1 MSLNKNTICSFCV
14 MDSSVPDIIFDK
26 NQQCQYC
33 KAHLKRIILEKDN
46 YSDYLN
52 TLIEKI
58 KKNKNENKY
67 DCVIGVSGG
76 VDSTYVAYYIKKILK
91 LNPLAVHLDNGW
103 NSELAVQNIKNCLDI
118 LEIDLVTHVIDWNEF
133 KHIQKALL
141 KSSINNLEIATDHA
155 INALLIKTASKHKIK
170 YIINGSNTATEG
182 IMPTSWMEDNKNKYI
197 IKAIVRKFYPKVK
210 IKSLPTI
217 SMTEYFYYFL
227 IKKIKFIPILNFIDF
242 DKSKAISI
250 LEKEVGYKPYR
261 YKHYES
267 IITRFFQGYILP
279 EKFNIDKRKAHFSSL
294 IISKQMTREEAINKL
309 KMDNTYGDT
318 NIMNRDMIFFLKK
331 LEMNNEDFKKIMA
344 DKPKSA
350 SLYSPFSIKLFKF
363 LERFHHTIRR
373 LTR

>member
-1 MSLNKNTICSFCV
+1 MSLNKNSLCSFCV

-33 KAHLKRIILEKDN
+33 KAHLKRIIFEKDN

-58 KKNKNENKY
+58 KNNKNDNSY
-67 DCVIGVSGG
+67 DCIIGVSGG

-103 NSELAVQNIKNCLDI
+103 NSELAVQNIKSCLDI

-133 KHIQKALL
+133 KLIQKSLL

-170 YIINGSNTATEG
+170 YIINGSNTSTEG
-182 IMPTSWMEDNKNKYI
+182 IMPTSWMEDNKNQYI
-197 IKAIVRKFYPKVK
+197 IKSIFRRFYPKLK

-217 SMTEYFYYFL
+217 SLIEYFYYFI
-227 IKKIKFIPILNFIDF
+227 IKKIKFIPILNFIEF
-242 DKSKAISI
+242 DKNKAIKV
-250 LEKEVGYKPYR
+250 LEKEIGYKPYR
-261 YKHYES
+261 YKHFES

-279 EKFNIDKRKAHFSSL
+279 RKFNIDKRKAHFSSL
-294 IISKQMTREEAINKL
+294 IISKQMKREEALKKL
-309 KMDNTYGDT
+309 NEDNAYGDI
-318 NIMNRDMIFFLKK
+318 NIMKRDKIFFLKK
-331 LEMNNEDFKKIMA
+331 LEMDEKEFEEIIN

-350 SLYSPFSIKLFKF
+350 SIYSPMSISLFKF
-363 LERFHHTIRR
+363 LENFHHIIRWI
-373 LTR
+373 TR

>member
-1 MSLNKNTICSFCV
+1 

-67 DCVIGVSGG
+67 DCIIGVSGG

-103 NSELAVQNIKNCLDI
+103 NSELAVQNIKNCLDV

-170 YIINGSNTATEG
+170 YII
-182 IMPTSWMEDNKNKYI
+182 
-197 IKAIVRKFYPKVK
+197 
-210 IKSLPTI
+210 
-217 SMTEYFYYFL
+217 
-227 IKKIKFIPILNFIDF
+227 
-242 DKSKAISI
+242 
-250 LEKEVGYKPYR
+250 
-261 YKHYES
+261 
-267 IITRFFQGYILP
+267 
-279 EKFNIDKRKAHFSSL
+279 
-294 IISKQMTREEAINKL
+294 
-309 KMDNTYGDT
+309 
-318 NIMNRDMIFFLKK
+318 
-331 LEMNNEDFKKIMA
+331 
-344 DKPKSA
+344 
-350 SLYSPFSIKLFKF
+350 
-363 LERFHHTIRR
+363 
-373 LTR
+373 